1 MINSP
6 ISKNYEFLKEFEI
19 NIDELEGNDKLV
31 LLYLVNQIDG
41 ISKMKMAL
49 ESNFLTRDFLEQLE
63 CSPDIL
69 LKFSFYQ
76 MWLLQHQLNEIT
88 ELCNRREIDISD
100 SMPDYQE
107 ILQDNRFAEAAAMF
121 QSEEWQRKIWGKW
134 ATPPYEDF

>member
-31 LLYLVNQIDG
+31 PLYLVNQIVE
-41 ISKMKMAL
+41 ISNMKMAL

-107 ILQDNRFAEAAAMF
+107 ILQDTRFAEAAAMF

>member
-1 MINSP
+1 MTNSP
-6 ISKNYEFLKEFEI
+6 ISKNHEFLKEFEI

-31 LLYLVNQIDG
+31 LLYLVNQIDE

-49 ESNFLTRDFLEQLE
+49 ESNILTRDFLENLE
-63 CSPDIL
+63 CSQDIL
-69 LKFSFYQ
+69 IKFSFYQ

-88 ELCNRREIDISD
+88 ELCNHREIDISD

-107 ILQDNRFAEAAAMF
+107 ILQDTRFAEAAAMF

>member
-1 MINSP
+1 MTNSP

-31 LLYLVNQIDG
+31 FLYLVNQIDG

-49 ESNFLTRDFLEQLE
+49 ESNILTRDFLEQLE

-69 LKFSFYQ
+69 VKFSFYQ
-76 MWLLQHQLNEIT
+76 MWLLQHQINEIT
-88 ELCNRREIDISD
+88 ELYNRRGIDISD

-107 ILQDNRFAEAAAMF
+107 ILQNTRFAEAAAMF